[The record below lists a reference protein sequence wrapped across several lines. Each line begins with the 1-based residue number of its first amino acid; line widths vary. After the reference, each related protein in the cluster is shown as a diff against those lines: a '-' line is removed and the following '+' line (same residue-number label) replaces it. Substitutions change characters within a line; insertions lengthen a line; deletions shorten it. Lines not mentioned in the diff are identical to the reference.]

1 MLLPPL
7 SRPAEGRLPSFTAG
21 SVHTCKVLDEAAL
34 LSPLIQVLTSS
45 GNTQRPT
52 WKPRL
57 AKYLGIQLP
66 SPGDT
71 SNSPL
76 LLQDQLLYP
85 TKPGRITR
93 PCQVE
98 PGPLRP
104 QSPQWAAAPDT
115 PKPMLAPEEST
126 WGRGNLDLRCALLPF
141 CFWSV
146 IFC

>member
-1 MLLPPL
+1 M
-7 SRPAEGRLPSFTAG
+7 
-21 SVHTCKVLDEAAL
+21 HTRKVLDEAAL

-45 GNTQRPT
+45 GNTHRPT

-57 AKYLGIQLP
+57 AKYLGIQSL

-76 LLQDQLLYP
+76 LLQDQLYP

-98 PGPLRP
+98 PGPLRT
-104 QSPQWAAAPDT
+104 QSPQ
-115 PKPMLAPEEST
+115 
-126 WGRGNLDLRCALLPF
+126 
-141 CFWSV
+141 
-146 IFC
+146 